1 MTLFTCIL
9 TLLKIVNSLIDYAQK
24 RQLMNAVQ
32 ITLINENL
40 SVSYSL
46 IAKSH
51 VARKLAFDKFNAT
64 NGLPDETDPN
74 LRD

>member
-1 MTLFTCIL
+1 MSIVALIVG
-9 TLLKIVNSLIDYAQK
+9 LLKLVNSLIDYAQK
-24 RQLMNAVQ
+24 KQIVNEAQL
-32 ITLINENL
+32 TLINENL
-40 SVSYSL
+40 CVSFSL

-64 NGLPDETDPN
+64 NSLPDESDPN